1 MSDSAPRG
9 GASIDDLLRFEEEP
23 AGRPE
28 RRRGGW
34 LRWLLRTVL
43 VTGAATAV
51 LVAVLRAVGFTVS
64 LPVLVAGVLALLGVR
79 TVTGRLAPPPPSRR
93 STRVTGP
100 DEPPPAGDALRTAV
114 DGWALPLA
122 WATSEPER
130 FTRVVLPRITE
141 LADERLRQR
150 HGMTRESDP
159 ARARALLGE
168 RLWTFLAAPGRRPP
182 SPRDLAAIVA
192 ELEKI

>member
-1 MSDSAPRG
+1 M
-9 GASIDDLLRFEEEP
+9 LRFEEEAP
-23 AGRPE
+23 APPGK
-28 RRRGGW
+28 RRGGRA
-34 LRWLLRTVL
+34 RWLLRTLL

-51 LVAVLRAVGFTVS
+51 LVAGLRAVGFTVS

-79 TVTGRLAPPPPSRR
+79 EVTARLAPPPSSRR
-93 STRVTGP
+93 HARVFRKVEPTLTR
-100 DEPPPAGDALRTAV
+100 DALGAAV
-114 DGWALPLA
+114 KRWELPLG

-150 HGMTRESDP
+150 HGVTREADP
-159 ARARALLGE
+159 VRARALLGE
-168 RLWTFLAAPGRRPP
+168 RLWTFLEAPGRRPP
-182 SPRDLAAIVA
+182 SSRDLAAIVA